1 MSLSPEET
9 VILDLDEVEE
19 CLIDNGYEAEN
30 DELMVMT
37 SIDGISTTVYRTG
50 RLMMHPMRDR
60 ERAVEMGNRILAML
74 GVASARPEPLE

>member
-1 MSLSPEET
+1 MSLSPEEMI
-9 VILDLDEVEE
+9 ILDLDEVEA

-37 SIDGISTTVYRTG
+37 SIDGVSTTVYRTG

-60 ERAVEMGNRILAML
+60 DRAVEMGNRILAML
-74 GVASARPEPLE
+74 GVASARTEPLE